1 MELYKGKILKYSLLR
16 AVLPQNLLDPAFIL
30 KKKCQSGHFFVCF
43 NDVIYF

>member
-30 KKKCQSGHFFVCF
+30 KKNVKADIFLYVLTM
-43 NDVIYF
+43 